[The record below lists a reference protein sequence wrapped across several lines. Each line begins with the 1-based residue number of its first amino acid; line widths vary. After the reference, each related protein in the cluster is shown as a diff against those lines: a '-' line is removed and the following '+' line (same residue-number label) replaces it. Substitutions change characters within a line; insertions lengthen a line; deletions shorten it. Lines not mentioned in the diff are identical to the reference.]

1 MHAHA
6 HTSTPNQGTL
16 TQHNYFWGHKGH
28 YKMSLE
34 PQGPSELPV
43 ISWSKVRENN
53 LGTQAGMLDSQGSGL
68 LYLCISCQ

>member
-1 MHAHA
+1 
-6 HTSTPNQGTL
+6 
-16 TQHNYFWGHKGH
+16 
-28 YKMSLE
+28 MSLE